1 MRSGHFASSLAMAAP
16 AWASEHLPKDHYKYM
31 PGWGNDFSTEALPNT
46 LPIGQN
52 SPQVRRT

>member
-1 MRSGHFASSLAMAAP
+1 MAAP